1 MISLDFASL
10 RACYRRGEAGPVSI
24 AECVLERIEGALS
37 NNIWISRASKED
49 VLSRARALETMNP
62 AEISG
67 RPLYGIPFAVK
78 DCIDVGGQPTTA
90 ACPEFSYTPST
101 SAASVERLIAAGAIY
116 IGKTNLDQFATGL
129 VGVRSPYGVPRNPF
143 HADYIPG
150 GSSSGSAV
158 AVSSG
163 LVSFALGTD
172 TGGSGR
178 VPASYTNT
186 IGLKPTV
193 HRISSRGMVHACRSL
208 DVVSIYALTPR
219 DAMDVLDAAGGPDPL
234 HAWSRETPP
243 LAKCK
248 AGYDRTSGFTF
259 GVPRDD
265 QLEFFGCAEGA
276 RLFGEAIDT
285 LQAFGG
291 EQVEID
297 YGPFI
302 EANDMMFQG
311 PYVAERLASVGDF
324 LKENPNAGD
333 PTVRMI
339 IEGASRFSGV
349 DTFDMQYG
357 VQKLKHQIQPL
368 WDRIDV
374 LVLPTVGRPYTVAD
388 LEADPVGP
396 NFNNGTYT
404 NFSNPLDLAA
414 LAVPNGFHS
423 VGVPMG
429 ITLNGPAFSEDYLVG
444 LGTRFQAARVTTLG
458 ATGTSISAD
467 DNLILNRP

>member
-1 MISLDFASL
+1 MTKSLDFASL
-10 RACYRRGEAGPVSI
+10 RACYLQGDASPVDVANS
-24 AECVLERIEGALS
+24 VLQKIEKTLS
-37 NNIWISRASKED
+37 HNIWISRASTED
-49 VLSRARALETMNP
+49 VLARARVLEAMSP
-62 AEISG
+62 AERAG
-67 RPLYGIPFAVK
+67 CPLYGLPFAVK
-78 DCIDVGGQPTTA
+78 DCIDVDGQPTTA
-90 ACPEFSYTPST
+90 GCPEFSYTPSA
-101 SAASVERLIAAGAIY
+101 SAASVERLLTAGAIY

-158 AVSSG
+158 AVSAG

-178 VPASYTNT
+178 VPASYTN
-186 IGLKPTV
+186 IVGLKPTV

-219 DAMDVLDAAGGPDPL
+219 DAMDVLDAAGGPDPV

-243 LAKCK
+243 PAQRK
-248 AGYDRTSGFTF
+248 AAYDPASGFRF

-265 QLEFFGCAEGA
+265 QLEFFGCSEGA

-285 LQAFGG
+285 LQGLGG
-291 EQVEID
+291 ERVEID
-297 YGPFI
+297 YGPFL
-302 EANDMMFQG
+302 EANEMMFQG
-311 PYVAERLASVGDF
+311 PYVAERLASVGAF
-324 LKENPNAGD
+324 LEANPGAGD
-333 PTVRMI
+333 PTVRKI
-339 IEGASRFSGV
+339 IEGAARFSGV
-349 DTFDMQYG
+349 DTFDMLYDIER
-357 VQKLKHQIQPL
+357 LKHRIRPL
-368 WDRIDV
+368 WDEIDV
-374 LVLPTVGRPYTVAD
+374 MVLPTVGHPYTVAD

-404 NFSNPLDLAA
+404 NFANPLDLAA
-414 LAVPNGFHS
+414 LAVPNGVHS

-444 LGTRFQAARVTTLG
+444 LGALFQAARVPTLG
-458 ATGTSISAD
+458 ATGIALPEETRAS
-467 DNLILNRP
+467 